1 MFLPRLELM
10 GEAGGKG
17 GAESFSK
24 NCKLHQFKL
33 QHRHYL
39 NLDNG
44 CKPVLNNII
53 LFFKSDY
60 KVTVAN

>member
-1 MFLPRLELM
+1 MFLLRLELT
-10 GEAGGKG
+10 GKAGGKG
-17 GAESFSK
+17 GAEFFLK
-24 NCKLHQFKL
+24 IANLYQFKL

-44 CKPVLNNII
+44 CKPVSNNII